1 MVILKDRTKTN
12 IQFEINGIEINSLS
26 ELAVM
31 YDLKKSTVRNRWN
44 RGIRDLEKL
53 TAQPKGR
60 NFKAHKIL
68 YNGRFYDSLQEF
80 SDDNHLNCST
90 VRSRWNRG
98 VRNPSILAKPVQRH
112 SNKPLE
118 LS

>member
-1 MVILKDRTKTN
+1 MSTLKKKSKTN
-12 IQFEINGIEINSLS
+12 IQFKINGVKINSLA
-26 ELAVM
+26 ELAIM
-31 YDLKKSTVRNRWN
+31 YNLNKSTVRNRWN
-44 RGIRDLEKL
+44 RGVRELEKL

-68 YNGRFYDSLQEF
+68 YHGRFYDSLQEF
-80 SDDNHLNCST
+80 SDDNNLNCST

-98 VRNPSILAKPVQRH
+98 VRNPDILAKPVQPH